1 MILGTGVSIN
11 CMRYLLFA
19 INSAAAQIYLR
30 EESKLPPNLP
40 ISEINKKEDSVWVTI

>member
-19 INSAAAQIYLR
+19 INSAAAQVYLR
-30 EESKLPPNLP
+30 EESKLAPNLP
-40 ISEINKKEDSVWVTI
+40 IPGIKKKDSVWVTI